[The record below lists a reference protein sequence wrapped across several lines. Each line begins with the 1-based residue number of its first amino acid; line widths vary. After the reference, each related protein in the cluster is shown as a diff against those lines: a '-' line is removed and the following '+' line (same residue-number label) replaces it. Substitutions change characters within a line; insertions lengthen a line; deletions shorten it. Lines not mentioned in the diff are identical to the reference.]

1 MKIRYAMTA
10 SAAITLLACAAAAP
24 APANSAWT
32 GVWQGQLDGQPSV
45 TLTLA
50 EDGGALGGTLVLD
63 LIERQQDGLSRIV
76 AIDPHVLLRAHADG
90 NRLSFEV
97 VRRNDSHTPMRFI
110 VALDGGDKA
119 HLHCLNCG
127 PDTPIADLVRAQ

>member
-1 MKIRYAMTA
+1 MKMRYGMAVC
-10 SAAITLLACAAAAP
+10 AAIALLAHAAAAQ
-24 APANSAWT
+24 ASANSAWT

-63 LIERQQDGLSRIV
+63 LIERQQDGPARVV
-76 AIDPHVLLRAHADG
+76 AIDPHVLLRTHADG

-97 VRRNDSHTPMRFI
+97 MRRNDSGPPMRFT
-110 VALDGGDKA
+110 VALDSGAKA
-119 HLHCLNCG
+119 HLHCQNCG
-127 PDTPIADLVRAQ
+127 PDAPIAELVRAQ